1 MNEISLFSVNTVTHC
16 IHMRAHT
23 QIPCICINKIHV
35 QACACIYIWS
45 MRESLQ
51 IRSVSERVAN
61 CMDIVYFLLA
71 GFEHE
76 VRYLKKKSKTI
87 TCK

>member
-1 MNEISLFSVNTVTHC
+1 
-16 IHMRAHT
+16 MRAHT

-45 MRESLQ
+45 KRESLQ

-61 CMDIVYFLLA
+61 CMDKLFT
-71 GFEHE
+71 F
-76 VRYLKKKSKTI
+76 YLPALSMKYAI
-87 TCK
+87 